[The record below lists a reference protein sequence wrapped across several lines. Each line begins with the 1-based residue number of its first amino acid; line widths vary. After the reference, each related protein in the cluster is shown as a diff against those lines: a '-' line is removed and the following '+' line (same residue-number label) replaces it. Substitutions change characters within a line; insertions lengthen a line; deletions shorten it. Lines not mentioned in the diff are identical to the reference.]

1 MNLKR
6 LIVGLAVALFFEPV
20 INLRKIFESGGWQF
34 CRPSFFTLI
43 VVALF
48 FSACEKVETAQP
60 KVYEG
65 PIREGENI
73 DMFYSEKEKVTVKIK
88 AKRISEFQNGDR
100 HFPESVFIEFYDE
113 LGSVSSTL
121 SANSAFFYKEE
132 NKWKGV
138 GNVEV
143 KNTQKGEQL
152 NTEELF
158 WFPAKKKINTDK
170 FVTIRTGKEVMY
182 GTGLDAKQDMSEYK
196 IQKVEGE
203 FAIED

>member
-1 MNLKR
+1 
-6 LIVGLAVALFFEPV
+6 LAVALCFELV
-20 INLRKIFESGGWQF
+20 INRKAILKLEGWQF
-34 CRPSFFTLI
+34 CRPSFFTL
-43 VVALF
+43 VVLALA

-60 KVYEG
+60 QVYEG

-73 DMFYSEKEKVTVKIK
+73 EMFYSEKEKVTVKIK
-88 AKRISEFQNGDR
+88 AKRVSEFQNGDR
-100 HFPESVFIEFYDE
+100 QFPESVFIEFYDE
-113 LGSVSSTL
+113 LGAVSSTL

-143 KNTQKGEQL
+143 KNMQKSEQL

-158 WFPAKKKINTDK
+158 WFPTKKKINTDK

>member
-1 MNLKR
+1 M
-6 LIVGLAVALFFEPV
+6 
-20 INLRKIFESGGWQF
+20 IFESGGWQF
-34 CRPSFFTLI
+34 CRPSFFTL
-43 VVALF
+43 VVVSLF
-48 FSACEKVETAQP
+48 CSACEKVETAAP

-65 PIREGENI
+65 PLREGENI
-73 DMFYSEKEKVTVKIK
+73 EMFYSEKEKVTVKIK

-113 LGSVSSTL
+113 LGAVSSTL

-143 KNTQKGEQL
+143 KNMQKGEQL

-158 WFPAKKKINTDK
+158 WFPGKKNINTDK